1 MKKILIAL
9 SAVALVAGSCRKL
22 DVTPESQYVNTN
34 FPKTPADYQALIG
47 PIYTQLAS
55 KYAIEYFRMQELT
68 TDEAIIPGR
77 DGNYDDGGQY
87 RQHHNHTYTQD
98 HSNVIDVWGWGF
110 GGINMC
116 NRILSNISNSTMSDT
131 SVTRISAI
139 AEVKT
144 MRALFYFFM
153 MDIYGNVPIVDTFPV
168 ATPPATKTRQEVF
181 QFIESNI
188 KSVIRN
194 LPVKS
199 ITNAT
204 QLYGHPTK
212 AMAFALLA
220 KMYLNSKVYTG
231 NDRTADAV
239 AMCDSVMSN
248 KTYSLDPSYASV
260 FAPDNGPAIQE
271 TIFAIPYD
279 PLLLDGQQFT
289 RHGFMAYLYPKYGV
303 PSNLSISMSTTP
315 NFYAKFNLPGD
326 ERNNT
331 WLIGKQFNWDGTPFT
346 LTIKKRDLDN
356 TYTGANTDTVWQLEI
371 TKDIIMRGIKPF
383 DVGNDYKAQCMGVRS
398 IKYYPD
404 KATTAAT
411 RMSGNDMPIFRLAD
425 IYLMKAE
432 AILRGATATTVNGEL
447 QTPDVLIN
455 KVRARAKAPLI
466 TGATLDD
473 LLDER
478 ARELYWENWRRNDL
492 IRYSVYGNTT
502 NYETEYPI
510 PGDVATPGYT
520 PGMNKDPRREIF
532 PVPSTERKLNP
543 NLAQN
548 PGY

>member
-1 MKKILIAL
+1 MKKIIITL
-9 SAVALVAGSCRKL
+9 SAVVLIAAGACRKL
-22 DVTPESQYVNTN
+22 DVTPQSQYIDTN
-34 FPKTPADYQALIG
+34 FPKTAADYQALIG

-87 RQHHNHTYTQD
+87 RQHHHHSYTPD
-98 HSNVIDVWGWGF
+98 HSNVIDVWSWGF

-116 NRILSNISNSTMSDT
+116 NRILSNISNSTMSESDP
-131 SVTRISAI
+131 TRISAV

-168 ATPPATKTRQEVF
+168 VNLPSTKTRKEVF
-181 QFIESNI
+181 RFIENDI
-188 KSVIRN
+188 KSVINN
-194 LPVKS
+194 LPVKT
-199 ITNAT
+199 ITNAQQT
-204 QLYGHPTK
+204 YGHPTK

-220 KMYLNSKVYTG
+220 KMYLNAPVYTG
-231 NDRTADAV
+231 DDRNADAV
-239 AMCDSVMSN
+239 AMCDSVIAN
-248 KTYSLDPSYASV
+248 KSYSLDPSYASV

-315 NFYAKFNLPGD
+315 AFYARFNLPGD
-326 ERNNT
+326 ERTNT
-331 WLIGKQFNWDGTPFT
+331 WLVGKQYNWDGTPFT
-346 LTIKKRDLDN
+346 LTIKKKDLDSKF
-356 TYTGANTDTVWQLEI
+356 TGTNTDTVWQLEI
-371 TKDIIMRGIKPF
+371 TKDIIMTGAKPF
-383 DVGNDYKAQCMGVRS
+383 DVGNDYKAQCMGIRS
-398 IKYYPD
+398 VKYYPD

-432 AILRGATATTVNGEL
+432 AILRGATATAVNGEM
-447 QTPDVLIN
+447 QTPEILMN
-455 KVRARAKAPLI
+455 KVRTRAKAPQV
-466 TGATLDD
+466 TAPTLDD
-473 LLDER
+473 ILDER
-478 ARELYWENWRRNDL
+478 GRELYWENWRRNDL
-492 IRYSVYGNTT
+492 IRFGK
-502 NYETEYPI
+502 YEVEYPI

-520 PGMNKDPRREIF
+520 PGMNKDVRRRIF
-532 PVPSTERKLNP
+532 PIPSTELKLNP
-543 NLAQN
+543 NLTQN
-548 PGY
+548 AGY